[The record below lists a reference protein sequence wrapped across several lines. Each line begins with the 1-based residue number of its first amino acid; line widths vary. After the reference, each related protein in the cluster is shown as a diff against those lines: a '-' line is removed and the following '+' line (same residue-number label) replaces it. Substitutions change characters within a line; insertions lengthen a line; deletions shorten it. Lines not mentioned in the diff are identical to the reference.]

1 MVRWVGGLE
10 PAVSSTNLTTK
21 EVARLLQVSEATV
34 KRWADDGLLRSS
46 KTAGGHRRFSTQ
58 SIASLR
64 REKGIATAPGL
75 PPQPKKG
82 RVLSLNSSIRFTEL
96 LLEGE
101 EKQAAALLIQAY
113 MEGHSLVALFDKLI
127 TEAMHELGELWFRGT
142 ITVADEHLATRVVLH
157 ALQALR
163 GVVVPAGT
171 IGMKAICCGIDGDLH
186 ELPVHLAEIIL
197 ESEGWDTRNLGPN
210 TPLFSLREMVTQQ
223 RPQLVCIS
231 ARSIADLDRATS
243 EYAQLHKATARL
255 GASVVLGGEGFR
267 DPTIRQRFP
276 CDFYAE
282 DFAGLTKFVKRLIH
296 ASHNS

>member
-1 MVRWVGGLE
+1 M
-10 PAVSSTNLTTK
+10 SSANLTTK

-34 KRWADDGLLRSS
+34 KRWADDGLLHSS

-58 SIASLR
+58 NIASLR
-64 REKGIATAPGL
+64 RERGIGTSSAL
-75 PPQPKKG
+75 PRPLKKG
-82 RVLSLNSSIRFTEL
+82 RVLSLSSSVRFTEL
-96 LLEGE
+96 LLAGE
-101 EKQAAALLIQAY
+101 EKEAAALLIHAY
-113 MEGHSLVALFDKLI
+113 MEGQPLVALFDKTI
-127 TEAMHELGELWFRGT
+127 TEAMHEVGELWFRGT
-142 ITVADEHLATRVVLH
+142 ITVADEHLATRVVLS
-157 ALQALR
+157 ALQELR
-163 GVVVPAGT
+163 GVVVSAGP

-243 EYAQLHKATARL
+243 EYAQLRKVTARL
-255 GASVVLGGEGFR
+255 GASVVIGGEGFR

-282 DFAGLTKFVKRLIH
+282 NFAGLAKSVKLLAKRR
-296 ASHNS
+296 A